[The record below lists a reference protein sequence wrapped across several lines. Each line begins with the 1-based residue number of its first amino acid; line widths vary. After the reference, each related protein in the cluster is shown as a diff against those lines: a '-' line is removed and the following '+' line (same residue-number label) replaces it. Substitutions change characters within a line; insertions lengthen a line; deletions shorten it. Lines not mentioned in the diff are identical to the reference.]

1 MEKDMGKVIWKPS
14 TLMAPVPAVLVS
26 CGTVDKPNAFTV
38 AWTGI
43 VNSDPAMTYI
53 SVRPERH
60 SYKIIRDSGEFVINL
75 VPRSLVRAADFCG
88 VRTGAKIDKF
98 KKMKMTAESSCTVNA
113 PTIVESP
120 VSLECKVVERK
131 PLGTHDMFLA
141 EITAVVIDEQYIDE
155 NGKLRLDKA
164 RLTAYCHGEYF
175 DLGKKLG
182 SFGYSVKKKKK

>member
-1 MEKDMGKVIWKPS
+1 MGKVIWKPS

-26 CGTVDKPNAFTV
+26 CGSVDKPNAFTV

-43 VNSDPAMTYI
+43 INSDPAMTYI

-60 SYKIIRDSGEFVINL
+60 SYPIIRDTGEFVINL

-98 KKMKMTAESSCTVNA
+98 KKMKMTAESASTVSA
-113 PTIVESP
+113 PLIKESP
-120 VSLECKVVERK
+120 VCLECKVVERK

-141 EITAVVIDEQYIDE
+141 EITAVQIDEQYIDE